1 MSCNVLRCTDA
12 DSRYLSRPDEPSSS
26 LQRNGVQALVER
38 LLIKAKDPPDEAS
51 DPDDIPHNF
60 SHFVA
65 ESLDGPTYA
74 EINQLMRMIDETRM
88 TLEYLEEHLE
98 VITGGCIPECCITYA
113 RRRMR
118 GR

>member
-1 MSCNVLRCTDA
+1 MLRCTDA

-98 VITGGCIPECCITYA
+98 VITGGCILSAALPTPDAE
-113 RRRMR
+113 
-118 GR
+118 